1 MVLNDFWSF
10 STILEDFWSLFNDF
24 SGCWCC
30 IVVEWGLEACRRKH
44 LFSFSFQ
51 QCSSLSLLGRLQ
63 SLASLVLPLFF
74 SASDNLRSTDT
85 SMTSA
90 YSPFG
95 SPVSRSCSSESVFFL
110 LPSSLPFVLP
120 WVCWLCFESGSS
132 GLLICDASGLERN
145 NRDKSNSNQIKSIH
159 NEENRGDSV
168 EGVQVRRRIDDML
181 CSLLRLLCGEVRSEA
196 WTLAERL
203 DLGLLGV
210 AWPDS
215 RGECSAGI
223 EEL

>member
-1 MVLNDFWSF
+1 M
-10 STILEDFWSLFNDF
+10 
-24 SGCWCC
+24 
-30 IVVEWGLEACRRKH
+30 
-44 LFSFSFQ
+44 
-51 QCSSLSLLGRLQ
+51 
-63 SLASLVLPLFF
+63 
-74 SASDNLRSTDT
+74 
-85 SMTSA
+85 
-90 YSPFG
+90 
-95 SPVSRSCSSESVFFL
+95 
-110 LPSSLPFVLP
+110 
-120 WVCWLCFESGSS
+120 
-132 GLLICDASGLERN
+132 ERN